1 MGMDY
6 YNILKVNRNAS
17 DDDLKKSYRRLAMIW
32 HPDKNP
38 TNKREA
44 EAKFKQISEA
54 YDVLSD
60 PQKRQIYDLYGEE
73 ALKSGQVPPPPPS
86 SSGRPH
92 YHNVHHNSQH
102 PNTGFRFNPR
112 DADDIYAE
120 LFGGT
125 DGGGGGSGGGRG
137 RGFND
142 GYFRGSNAEFGGS
155 GAGATRKAPPAESAL
170 MCSLEEL
177 YKGAKKKMKISRTI
191 ADASGRLVL
200 EYVQAFADLEKNRR
214 FAYLQGL
221 IGFPGPSITQTW
233 FYEKAIY
240 WVMVMGMASLLSD
253 GPVLELFAMGY
264 CTWVSSECFIGYA
277 PSVFKIDFYPFDFPE
292 QRPLLSSKEGRLQ
305 TVEEILTI
313 EIKPGWK
320 KGTKITFPEKGNQ
333 EPGVIAADL
342 IFVVDEKPHAVFT
355 RDGNDLVVNQEI
367 LLLEALT
374 GRTIELATLD
384 GRNLMIPLTEI
395 IKPGYELIVPN
406 EGMPISKEPR
416 KKGNLR
422 IKFDVKYPS
431 RLSSEQKSE
440 LRRVMGAF
448 S

>member
-1 MGMDY
+1 MGIDY

-17 DDDLKKSYRRLAMIW
+17 VEDLKKAYRRLAMIW
-32 HPDKNP
+32 HPDKNLNR
-38 TNKREA
+38 NKTEA

-86 SSGRPH
+86 SSGRGYYAGHH
-92 YHNVHHNSQH
+92 YNNSHQH
-102 PNTGFRFNPR
+102 PNPNFRFNPR

-120 LFGGT
+120 LFGGSEA
-125 DGGGGGSGGGRG
+125 GGGPGRSAG
-137 RGFND
+137 RGFKD
-142 GYFRGSNAEFGGS
+142 GYFRNAN
-155 GAGATRKAPPAESAL
+155 AGESSSAKKAPAVENVLS
-170 MCSLEEL
+170 CSLVDL
-177 YKGAKKKMKISRTI
+177 YKGAKKKIKISRTI
-191 ADASGRLVL
+191 LDSFG
-200 EYVQAFADLEKNRR
+200 
-214 FAYLQGL
+214 
-221 IGFPGPSITQTW
+221 
-233 FYEKAIY
+233 
-240 WVMVMGMASLLSD
+240 
-253 GPVLELFAMGY
+253 
-264 CTWVSSECFIGYA
+264 
-277 PSVFKIDFYPFDFPE
+277 KI
-292 QRPLLSSKEGRLQ
+292 R

-342 IFVVDEKPHAVFT
+342 IFVIDEKPHDVFT

-367 LLLEALT
+367 SLLEALT
-374 GRTIELATLD
+374 GKTVELTTLD
-384 GRNLMIPLTEI
+384 GRNLAIPVTEMV
-395 IKPGYELIVPN
+395 KPGYELTIAN

-422 IKFDVKYPS
+422 IKFDVRYPS
-431 RLSSEQKSE
+431 RLTTEQKSD
-440 LRRVMGAF
+440 LRRVLGG